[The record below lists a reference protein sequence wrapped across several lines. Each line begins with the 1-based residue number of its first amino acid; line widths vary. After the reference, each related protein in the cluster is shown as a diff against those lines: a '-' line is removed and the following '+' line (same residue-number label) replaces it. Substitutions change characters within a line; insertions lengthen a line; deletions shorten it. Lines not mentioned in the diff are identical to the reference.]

1 MEIAFSFHCLRESK
15 LIGRIEQ
22 LKRLLLLL
30 PLLLTPAAH
39 AVDYVRCEAM
49 QGALKRT
56 NQQLQ
61 GHKKKLKDKAFYQA
75 RVEYCGEKPDAVE
88 QAKKYL
94 SGAEDYD
101 PNATISWMRCV
112 GRGESAKLIQARYK
126 TLNQPDAQLKAL
138 EARAAKVKADF
149 AAEGC
154 Y

>member
-15 LIGRIEQ
+15 LIGRVEQ

-30 PLLLTPAAH
+30 PLLLKPAAH

-49 QGALKRT
+49 QGALQRT
-56 NQQLQ
+56 NRQLNSY
-61 GHKKKLKDKAFYQA
+61 KKVLWVNALDQA
-75 RVEYCGEKPDAVE
+75 SVEYCGEKPDAVE
-88 QAKKYL
+88 QAKKLL

-101 PNATISWMRCV
+101 PNATISWMRCAN
-112 GRGESAKLIQARYK
+112 RGESGKLVLTRAKA
-126 TLNQPDAQLKAL
+126 LNQPDAQLKTL
-138 EARAAKVKADF
+138 EARAAKIQADY